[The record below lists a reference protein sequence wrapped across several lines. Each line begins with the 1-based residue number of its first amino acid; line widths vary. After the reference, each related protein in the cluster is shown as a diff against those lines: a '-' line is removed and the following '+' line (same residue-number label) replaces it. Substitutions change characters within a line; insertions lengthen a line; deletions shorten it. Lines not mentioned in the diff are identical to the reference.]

1 MHHLSLRNYS
11 GCNNACFLISVSAF
25 VHIVCSCYRI
35 GHNGSLVAGRLFEM
49 HQGVAIGLRLLVF
62 ETVGKCKYCH
72 FKNYRPLLAEFL
84 SYC

>member
-11 GCNNACFLISVSAF
+11 GCNNACFLISVAAF

-62 ETVGKCKYCH
+62 ETVRTILSSPN
-72 FKNYRPLLAEFL
+72 FAFPLLKRL
-84 SYC
+84 QV